1 LIAVRHASSF
11 VRVIQRTMP
20 LFSRLTRHAGDTTAY
35 GGEGAILLVT
45 KNRIPWNCWRFYLG
59 LI

>member
-1 LIAVRHASSF
+1 
-11 VRVIQRTMP
+11 MP